1 MMEFVNGSRMTS
13 HIIMIDNKKFM
24 FETTNQSYMV
34 ITIGKWWV
42 PLENG
47 DCHWKTIGK
56 PLENGDDHWKTIG
69 KPLENHRKTIGKQC
83 FIGIP
88 IVTVQDGAT
97 TADLLS
103 QASLRRWI
111 GSSWVKIST
120 QNLTSKDFGDVHSFS
135 LYITICMIYIYIH
148 IILYIY
154 IYIISYYIII

>member
-69 KPLENHRKTIGKQC
+69 KPLENHRKTV
-83 FIGIP
+83 FYRNP
-88 IVTVQDGAT
+88 NSYGAGWRNH
-97 TADLLS
+97 S
-103 QASLRRWI
+103 
-111 GSSWVKIST
+111 GSSQPSVTETVDRLLLGENFHPKSDIQGFWRC
-120 QNLTSKDFGDVHSFS
+120 SFIFPIH
-135 LYITICMIYIYIH
+135 YHMYDIYIH

-154 IYIISYYIII
+154 YIILYYNII